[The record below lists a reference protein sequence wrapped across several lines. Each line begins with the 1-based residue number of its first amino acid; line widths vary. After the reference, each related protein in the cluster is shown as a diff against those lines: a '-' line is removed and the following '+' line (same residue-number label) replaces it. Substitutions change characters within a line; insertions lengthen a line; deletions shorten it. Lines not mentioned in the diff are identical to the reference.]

1 MFFKRRQEFIEKM
14 KELEEN
20 HEPVEL
26 TFREFVKIC
35 LAQYSI
41 LLPISFGITAV
52 FFLLIFFITKVW
64 YRG

>member
-20 HEPVEL
+20 HEPVKL
-26 TFREFVKIC
+26 TFREFVEIC

-41 LLPISFGITAV
+41 LLPISLGITAV
-52 FFLLIFFITKVW
+52 FFLVILFITKVL